1 MKTKLFI
8 ASVLLILLAVLAF
21 VLLNK
26 KNTASTEDETWY
38 RLPPTSQTKKDYG
51 GHGKPLPTSEQT
63 TPEAKNKKAS
73 TKTRPTK
80 VSASDSESN
89 KKFQEELEKLL
100 AKPDFD
106 WDEFDKL
113 LREWMVIN
121 PVAAAGW
128 AIKLS
133 LAEEDKNTT
142 LAVVAEEWA
151 RRDTIAASEWAIK
164 LSDGKDR
171 DVALCKVASGW
182 RHKDSIAGKKWVE
195 GANLP
200 DDKKKELLKIINDK
214 DTEK

>member
-1 MKTKLFI
+1 MKTKLLVAFVI
-8 ASVLLILLAVLAF
+8 IVLLAVLA
-21 VLLNK
+21 VVVLNK
-26 KNTASTEDETWY
+26 KGTAITEDKTGDS
-38 RLPPTSQTKKDYG
+38 L
-51 GHGKPLPTSEQT
+51 KPVPTSEQS
-63 TPEAKNKKAS
+63 TPETKDLTAS
-73 TKTRPTK
+73 TKTHPVK
-80 VSASDSESN
+80 SSYSESN

-100 AKPDFD
+100 AKPDLD

-113 LREWMVIN
+113 LREWVRN
-121 PVAAAGW
+121 KPVPAAEW
-128 AIKLS
+128 AMKLS